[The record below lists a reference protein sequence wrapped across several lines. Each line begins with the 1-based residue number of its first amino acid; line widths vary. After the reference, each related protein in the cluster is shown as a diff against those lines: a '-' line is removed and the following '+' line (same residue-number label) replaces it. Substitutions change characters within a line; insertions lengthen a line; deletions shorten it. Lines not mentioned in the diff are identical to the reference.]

1 MLCSWE
7 GTSHAS
13 QVSAIPSYGLSCL
26 RKGDEHPSYTPM
38 EYSTFLFNV
47 KVKKVKVVP
56 NSIRALG
63 PELIPV
69 SRQSARSDR
78 LPLLSARPAFTF
90 PAEGLVRAPG
100 AVVFLLE

>member
-13 QVSAIPSYGLSCL
+13 QLSAISSYGLSCL

-47 KVKKVKVVP
+47 KVKKGKG
-56 NSIRALG
+56 G
-63 PELIPV
+63 PKLNTSVGSGADP
-69 SRQSARSDR
+69 
-78 LPLLSARPAFTF
+78 
-90 PAEGLVRAPG
+90 GL
-100 AVVFLLE
+100 